1 MKNLKTLVYRNIQ
14 NAEIRQKEAAEND
27 KDSVRYWDGYI
38 STLKSI
44 VHVLPDD
51 MEEANEVSQIS
62 SQS

>member
-1 MKNLKTLVYRNIQ
+1 MKNLKTLVYLNIQ
-14 NAEIRQKEAAEND
+14 NAEARQQQVSQDDQN
-27 KDSVRYWDGYI
+27 SVRYWDGYI
-38 STLKSI
+38 SALKSI

>member
-1 MKNLKTLVYRNIQ
+1 MKHLKTLVYRNIQ
-14 NAEIRQKEAAEND
+14 HAEARKQEVPEND
-27 KDSVRYWDGYI
+27 QYSARYWDGYI
-38 STLKSI
+38 SALKSI

>member
-38 STLKSI
+38 SALKSI

>member
-1 MKNLKTLVYRNIQ
+1 MKNLKTLVYSNIQ

-38 STLKSI
+38 SALKSI